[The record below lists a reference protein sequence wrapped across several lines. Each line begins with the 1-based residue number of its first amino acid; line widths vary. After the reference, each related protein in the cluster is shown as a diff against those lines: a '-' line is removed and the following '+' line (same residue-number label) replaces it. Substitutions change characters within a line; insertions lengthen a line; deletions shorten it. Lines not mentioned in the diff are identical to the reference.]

1 MEAEQVDINEAL
13 GLGQTEPK
21 EEEIKEEIKE
31 EEIKEEENQLSEVE
45 RQAFEDGW
53 RPKEEWK
60 GNPDNWK
67 SAEHYVEWGEM
78 KSNQRN
84 MQNRMKQMEK
94 SHNEQMENLN
104 KFNRASTEAKL
115 NDLQNKLNKAVEDG
129 DTDAATA
136 ITKETIEVA
145 SNANPV
151 VQRETQAD
159 ESELMDDW
167 LGNNAWF
174 FDKSDPKSAYADNAY
189 HRATRQ
195 GLLGKDRLDFVD
207 KAIETNYSKAPAR
220 KVNQN
225 RNQASDYS
233 SSGGK
238 APKGGKQKLTMSDC
252 TPQELQL
259 REVFATDEKFL
270 ESVQNSRKGV

>member
-13 GLGQTEPK
+13 GLGQTEIKPEEIQ
-21 EEEIKEEIKE
+21 EEENQ
-31 EEIKEEENQLSEVE
+31 EENQLSAAEQ
-45 RQAFEDGW
+45 QAFDDGW

-67 SAEHYVEWGEM
+67 SAEHYVEWGLM

-84 MQNRMKQMEK
+84 MQNQMKRMDK
-94 SHNEQMENLN
+94 SHNEQIENLN
-104 KFNRASTEAKL
+104 KFNRASMEAKL
-115 NDLQNKLNKAVEDG
+115 NDLQSQLNKAVEDG
-129 DTDAATA
+129 DQEAATA
-136 ITKETIEVA
+136 ITKQTVEVA
-145 SNANPV
+145 SNANTV
-151 VQRETQAD
+151 VSRETQTD
-159 ESELMDDW
+159 ESDLMDDW

-195 GLLGKDRLDFVD
+195 GLAGKERLEFVD
-207 KAIETNYSKAPAR
+207 NAIETNYSKAPTK

-238 APKGGKQKLTMSDC
+238 ARKGGKQKLVMTDC
-252 TPQELQL
+252 TSEELRL

-270 ESVQNSRKGV
+270 QSVQDSRKGV

>member
-21 EEEIKEEIKE
+21 QEEIQ
-31 EEIKEEENQLSEVE
+31 EEENQEEEGQLSEIE
-45 RQAFEDGW
+45 QQAFDDGW

-67 SAEHYVEWGEM
+67 SADHYVEWGEM

-84 MQNRMKQMEK
+84 MQSQMKRMDK
-94 SHNEQMENLN
+94 SHNEQIENLN
-104 KFNRASTEAKL
+104 KFNKASTESKL
-115 NDLQNKLNKAVEDG
+115 NDLQAQLNKAVEDG
-129 DTDAATA
+129 DQEAATA
-136 ITKETIEVA
+136 ITKQTVEVA
-145 SNANPV
+145 SNANTV
-151 VQRETQAD
+151 VSRETQTD
-159 ESELMDDW
+159 ESDLMDDW

-174 FDKSDPKSAYADNAY
+174 FDKSDPKVGFADNAY

-195 GLLGKDRLDFVD
+195 GLAGKERLEFVD
-207 KAIETNYSKAPAR
+207 NAIETNYSKAPTK

-225 RNQASDYS
+225 RSQASDYS

-238 APKGGKQKLTMSDC
+238 APRGGKQKLTMADLSSD
-252 TPQELQL
+252 ELKL